1 MPMPI
6 TYAVSF
12 CHLFSGLLLYSLIY
26 IQSKYFSFNEI
37 FSQQMACRNISPYLY
52 YLIPRLLTAFWSC
65 IFSTSFSIDTTA
77 VFFFRFTF
85 ADTPSKRFNAF
96 FNPIFAMF
104 TGHAFDL
111 YPLLTYDIFQFFLF
125 VLICEE
131 PPQHPPCPLKCFVP
145 ERIPV
150 NTRIK
155 STAIIISFT
164 IFPRSFLHIY
174 FQFIKT
180 FIRQDIFQH
189 TGLFFCLLL
198 INSRLYQDF

>member
-1 MPMPI
+1 M
-6 TYAVSF
+6 
-12 CHLFSGLLLYSLIY
+12 LFHSVTSSLVCYYILSYIYSQSIFLLM
-26 IQSKYFSFNEI
+26 KYFLNKWRAAI
-37 FSQQMACRNISPYLY
+37 ISPYLY
-52 YLIPRLLTAFWSC
+52 YLIPRLLNRFLELH
-65 IFSTSFSIDTTA
+65 IFYL
-77 VFFFRFTF
+77 FFHRYNCRFFLQIHFCRYPFQTVQCV
-85 ADTPSKRFNAF
+85 

-189 TGLFFCLLL
+189 TGLFF
-198 INSRLYQDF
+198 